1 MQRFTELKVWQ
12 RSYQLVLRLYEQTR
26 LLPAEERYGLSAQM
40 RRAAVFIIAN
50 IAEGSKRRSQ
60 PDYARLLNLAEGSL
74 AETECLLRLAR
85 DLDLIPAASIDPL
98 IADAEEIGRMLNSL
112 RRSVLRAT

>member
-1 MQRFTELKVWQ
+1 VQRFTDLKVWQ

-26 LLPAEERYGLSAQM
+26 LLPPQERYALSVQM
-40 RRAAVFIIAN
+40 RRAAVSVIAN

-60 PDYARLLNLAEGSL
+60 PDYARFLNLAEGSL

-85 DLDLIPAASIDPL
+85 DLHLVPAASIDPL
-98 IADAEEIGRMLNSL
+98 VADAEEIGRMLNSL